1 MLLFRR
7 WLITIICLFAIIAS
21 LGFIKFTQIKAAIA
35 FGESFPEQS
44 ETVQIAEAT
53 WSQWQPYIDLV
64 GELSALQTVEIR
76 NELEGIVTIVG
87 FTSGAKVKKNQMLI
101 QLNIETE
108 MAQLEAIDAEIA
120 LAKLDVKRFTD
131 LLDVNASS
139 REQLDRAKAQLA
151 INQARARAL
160 QATIDK
166 KTLVAPFD
174 GIANIHDWQV
184 GSYIAG
190 NTLIT
195 QITGGIEQLWVDFN
209 IPQNYANID
218 TTMPIQVYIKEFSDT
233 PISAN
238 ISAINQQF
246 NTNSRTIQ
254 VRAKLNNIGGRL
266 KPGSAVSIRMP
277 KGTPLNVI
285 ELPNEAIRYDAF
297 GSFVNTLAKDDKGDY
312 RAERRPVVVSSKG
325 STYSYVSSG
334 LESGE
339 IVATIGSSKLSPNM
353 LTIIA
358 KK

>member
-1 MLLFRR
+1 MVLFRR

-44 ETVQIAEAT
+44 ETVHIAEAT

-76 NELEGIVTIVG
+76 NELEGIITKVE
-87 FTSGAKVKKNQMLI
+87 FESGGKVNKDQMLI
-101 QLNIETE
+101 QLNIDTE
-108 MAQLEAIDAEIA
+108 MAQLEAIEAEIA

-151 INQARARAL
+151 INQARAKAL
-160 QATIDK
+160 QANIAK

-174 GIANIHDWQV
+174 GMANIHDWQV

-195 QITGGIEQLWVDFN
+195 QITGGIEQLYVDFS

-218 TTMPIQVYIKEFSDT
+218 TTLPIQVFVKEFSNS

-246 NTNSRTIQ
+246 NADSRTIQ
-254 VRAKLNNIGGRL
+254 VRAKLNNIDGRL
-266 KPGSAVSIRMP
+266 KPGSAVSIKLP
-277 KGTPLNVI
+277 KGTPLDVI
-285 ELPNEAIRYDAF
+285 KLPNEAIRYDAF
-297 GSFVNTLAKDDKGDY
+297 GSFVNVLAKDANGDY
-312 RAERRPVVVSSKG
+312 RAERKPVVVSSK
-325 STYSYVSSG
+325 SSVYSYVSSG
-334 LESGE
+334 IESGE
-339 IVATIGSSKLSPNM
+339 IVATIGSAKLSPNM

-358 KK
+358 NK